1 MREITPGWSGNNR
14 FAYVRTYK
22 NAKGDGGKRDGE
34 SARATRLQHV
44 HRGRMLRRLH
54 AAVSGAHR
62 ARVCACACMSAVC
75 ARDDICIRYTER
87 DAYPHTRA
95 QYGVLLGAH
104 GLTTTALL
112 GNVRVPRSC
121 VGVARGWRSIYV
133 VLRLLLRIRTMRSP
147 PRALRGARWTREK
160 NERWIKGTERDRERQ
175 RRVCLHACTLT
186 PPRRLVVRKYDGR
199 FRDDS

>member
-1 MREITPGWSGNNR
+1 MYARIRTRRGTAVSATEKAPERRDCNTCIAGECCGGCMRRCPERI
-14 FAYVRTYK
+14 
-22 NAKGDGGKRDGE
+22 
-34 SARATRLQHV
+34 ARGCAHV
-44 HRGRMLRRLH
+44 H
-54 AAVSGAHR
+54 
-62 ARVCACACMSAVC
+62 VCPAC

-133 VLRLLLRIRTMRSP
+133 VLRLLLHIRTMRSP

-160 NERWIKGTERDRERQ
+160 NERWTKGTERDKERQ
-175 RRVCLHACTLT
+175 RRVCLHACTFT
-186 PPRRLVVRKYDGR
+186 PRRLVVRKYDGGVSR
-199 FRDDS
+199 